1 MKLLCAISCALKL
14 FRVTCER
21 LIEEIQLGRWPNSPF
36 AQAGITEGY
45 QQVATVVNLCLSL
58 LPCNMNAAI
67 IINVVN
73 PY

>member
-1 MKLLCAISCALKL
+1 MMLLCAISCAPKL

-21 LIEEIQLGRWPNSPF
+21 PTEEIQLCHWPHSPF

-45 QQVATVVNLCLSL
+45 QQVATVVKMCLSL
-58 LPCNMNAAI
+58 VLCNMNATI
-67 IINVVN
+67 IINVN